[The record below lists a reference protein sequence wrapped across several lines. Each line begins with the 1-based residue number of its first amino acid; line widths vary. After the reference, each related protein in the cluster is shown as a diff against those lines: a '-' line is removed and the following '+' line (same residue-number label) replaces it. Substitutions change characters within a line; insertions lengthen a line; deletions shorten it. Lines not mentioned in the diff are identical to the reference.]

1 MSNSD
6 RNSNITNQT
15 DKMCKEDWDKLELH
29 LNLVDSFRYN
39 NSTRR
44 LYSYSSATNAKSRID
59 RIYITQSMTG
69 QILNMQ
75 FENLDV
81 SDHKMTR
88 LKFKQAVVQGPGHY
102 VFNNTLLND
111 PAFVSE
117 IMNIFADFND
127 SNNMF
132 SDNKILYD
140 FLKMNICDHSKSF

>member
-1 MSNSD
+1 MSNFD

-75 FENLDV
+75 FENLMSV
-81 SDHKMTR
+81 ITK
-88 LKFKQAVVQGPGHY
+88 
-102 VFNNTLLND
+102 
-111 PAFVSE
+111 
-117 IMNIFADFND
+117 
-127 SNNMF
+127 
-132 SDNKILYD
+132 
-140 FLKMNICDHSKSF
+140 